1 MALPEQLK
9 PGDVVLTRGTE
20 AISRA
25 ICLMDASEVSHA
37 ALAVDG
43 DTLAEAVGEGLRT
56 IPYAKALDGHDLLVG
71 RSLAAPADMAP
82 VLDVA
87 RRYLDGKISYAH
99 QQIVLLA
106 VLCVTRRV
114 PLPLGGRRL
123 VRTVLDQAAAAVNA
137 LAECGRQPMI
147 CSEFVYRCHYEA
159 RPSAPYALRVDGG
172 SDADGQSTL
181 LGWARS
187 HPALSHLPL
196 PGKVPALL
204 DPAALEALLAPL
216 VSAYASA
223 VGKLD
228 GLPFGKHVPA
238 PAGLTDP
245 SDEEMLASMTAFGA
259 ALHRAESPDGGHVT
273 PEQALEKIRSKA
285 AEPNFV
291 TPGDLLRSPSLVE
304 RLRTP
309 DGKKPAG
316 SRLTGL
322 LGGR

>member
-25 ICLMDASEVSHA
+25 ICLMDGSEVSHA

-56 IPYAKALDGHDLLVG
+56 IPYARALEGHDLLVG

-87 RRYLDGKISYAH
+87 RRYLSGKISYAH
-99 QQIVLLA
+99 QQVVLLA

-147 CSEFVYRCHYEA
+147 CSEFVYRCYHEA
-159 RPSAPYALRVDGG
+159 RPSAPYALRVDDG

-181 LGWARS
+181 LGWAQA

-196 PGKVPALL
+196 PGKAPALL
-204 DPAALEALLAPL
+204 DPAALEAVLAPL

-223 VGKLD
+223 TGKLD
-228 GLPFGKHVPA
+228 SLPFGKHVPA

-245 SDEEMLASMTAFGA
+245 GDEEMLASMTAFGA
-259 ALHRAESPDGGHVT
+259 ALHRADSPDDEPVT
-273 PEQALEKIRSKA
+273 PEQALEKIRAKA

-291 TPGDLLRSPSLVE
+291 TPGDLLHSASLVE

-309 DGKKPAG
+309 DSKKPA
-316 SRLTGL
+316 SPLAGL
-322 LGGR
+322 LRGR